1 MAAFSNQH
9 QPLYLDSACLPNIA
23 TPAKNM
29 NNNMYGCFEEA
40 GNKIDTSVFSQIY
53 YPEIFHETPGLDGR
67 FHQSRSHPDDH
78 SSKVSLSDGETSLTI
93 KQSTN
98 SSTVVDKLET
108 GEHVTQ
114 KVAAMDRKRKSANG
128 FLNSAQ
134 SKFLLQN
141 ARKVRS
147 KRPKKCSGDTK
158 QEEKKPK
165 VEKKVP
171 GDPPTGYIHVRARRG
186 QATDSHSLAER
197 VRRERISERMKTL
210 QLLVPGCDKIT
221 GKALMLDEIINY
233 VQSLQSQVELLS
245 MKLASVNPLLYD
257 FEMDC
262 DAFMARP
269 ERLSSLSSPLPSLQQ
284 SSPIQPIAFDDTVS
298 ATTATF
304 AAAANNY
311 PLFDNSATL
320 FLQGMKASDF
330 TTHQD
335 SGNLMWDADE
345 QRQKFLNP
353 SGFASNLCSF
363 H

>member
-1 MAAFSNQH
+1 MAAFSYQH
-9 QPLYLDSACLPNIA
+9 QPLFPDSAFLPSIA
-23 TPAKNM
+23 TPTKNM
-29 NNNMYGCFEEA
+29 NNNMYGSFEEA
-40 GNKIDTSVFSQIY
+40 GNMINTNGFSQIY
-53 YPEIFHETPGLDGR
+53 SPETFHETPSLDVR
-67 FHQSRSHPDDH
+67 FHQSSYPDDH
-78 SSKVSLSDGETSLTI
+78 SYKVSLSDNETSLTK

-108 GEHVTQ
+108 GEPVTQ
-114 KVAAMDRKRKSANG
+114 EVTPMARKRKSANG

-134 SKFLLQN
+134 SKD
-141 ARKVRS
+141 ARKVKS
-147 KRPKKCSGDTK
+147 KRQNKCSGDMK

-165 VEKKVP
+165 VEKKVH
-171 GDPPTGYIHVRARRG
+171 GEPPSGYIHVRARRG

-197 VRRERISERMKTL
+197 VRRERISERMKIL

-233 VQSLQSQVELLS
+233 VQSLQNQVEFLS

-257 FEMDC
+257 FGMDS
-262 DAFMARP
+262 DAFMVRP
-269 ERLSSLSSPLPSLQQ
+269 ERLSSMSPPLPSLQHN
-284 SSPIQPIAFDDTVS
+284 SPIQPTAFADTAS

-304 AAAANNY
+304 ATEENNY
-311 PLFDNSATL
+311 PLIDNSATL
-320 FLQGMKASDF
+320 FLQGMKPGDF

-335 SGNLMWDADE
+335 LMWDVDE

-353 SGFASNLCSF
+353 SGLINNLCSF